1 MKIIHGLLVVLCL
14 YACGKPADPKVAFQ
28 QGDFETSLQLWLPR
42 AEAGDQEAQDYV
54 GIHYYMGLGVRRDYK
69 EAIKWFAPA
78 AAAGY
83 PDAQRNYGDMYQYGH
98 GVPQDYYQAFIWYF
112 AASQQG
118 HATAKLALANITDY
132 NKLTPNQQMHA
143 KLQAN
148 QYIPDPEKHFQ
159 SHDTYI
165 EK

>member
-1 MKIIHGLLVVLCL
+1 M
-14 YACGKPADPKVAFQ
+14 AFQ
-28 QGDFETSLQLWLPR
+28 QGDFETSLKLWLPR
-42 AEAGDQEAQDYV
+42 AEAGDKEAQDYV
-54 GIHYYMGLGVRRDYK
+54 GIQYYMGLGVRRDYK

-78 AAAGY
+78 ATAGY

-112 AASQQG
+112 AAAQQG
-118 HATAKLALANITDY
+118 HETAKLALANITDE

-143 KLQAN
+143 KLLAN
-148 QYIPDPEKHFQ
+148 KYISDPAKKFQ

>member
-1 MKIIHGLLVVLCL
+1 MVFCLC
-14 YACGKPADPKVAFQ
+14 ACSKPVDPKMAFKE
-28 QGDFETSLQLWLPR
+28 GDYETSLKLWLPR
-42 AEAGDQEAQDYV
+42 AEAGDREAQDYL
-54 GIHYYMGLGVRRDYK
+54 GIQYYMGLGVRRDYK

-78 AAAGY
+78 AEAGY
-83 PDAQRNYGDMYQYGH
+83 PDAQRNYGDMYENGH

-112 AASQQG
+112 AAAQQG
-118 HATAKLALANITDY
+118 HESAKLALANITDD

-148 QYIPDPEKHFQ
+148 KYIPDDSKQFQ

>member
-1 MKIIHGLLVVLCL
+1 MKILLVLLAVLCL
-14 YACGKPADPKVAFQ
+14 CACGEPVDPKLAFQ
-28 QGDFETSLQLWLPR
+28 EGDYKTSLKLWLPR
-42 AEAGDQEAQDYV
+42 AEAGDKEAQDYV
-54 GIHYYMGLGVRRDYK
+54 GIQYYLGLGVRRDYK

-83 PDAQRNYGDMYQYGH
+83 PDAQRNFGDMYLNGH

-112 AASQQG
+112 AAAQQG
-118 HATAKLALANITDY
+118 HETAKLALANITDD

-148 QYIPDPEKHFQ
+148 KYIPDTARQFQ